1 MVAVPFMQGAAASM
15 SEAAVT
21 MPPAILDLATMKA
34 DTTVAAR
41 YTGGGA
47 STFAVE
53 RFMAGEPL
61 SQAAEALREGVT
73 LDVLVA

>member
-1 MVAVPFMQGAAASM
+1 
-15 SEAAVT
+15 
-21 MPPAILDLATMKA
+21 MPLAIMDLATIVATMEA
-34 DTTVAAR
+34 DITIAAR
-41 YTGGGA
+41 YTGAGA

-73 LDVLVA
+73 LHVLVA